1 MKAFKRE
8 EVVER
13 NTRRSKSLTSVN
25 LAIKLCVQLKRF
37 DRVKRILL
45 FKIRVFTEGLVYSYE
60 GRKIRSG
67 LGEKSVD

>member
-37 DRVKRILL
+37 DRVKRIDFLEKAVYLL
-45 FKIRVFTEGLVYSYE
+45 TG
-60 GRKIRSG
+60 
-67 LGEKSVD
+67 